1 MGDPF
6 GTDLRLHFLG
16 NGVDLVGGDE
26 DTGVTVGL
34 DTLVQALKMRLLV
47 DRGELSDLG
56 HDRYGSRIR
65 DLLGET
71 LNAANLELLRR
82 TVRKTLLQ
90 DPRVLEV
97 PSVTV
102 RAGLQAGT
110 VDVIAR
116 VRAVDDSEVAV
127 EVQVDAS

>member
-1 MGDPF
+1 M
-6 GTDLRLHFLG
+6 
-16 NGVDLVGGDE
+16 DLVGGDE